1 MSMAWAQERLKA
13 ARNEKGMTLIELLA
27 VIVILGI
34 IIAIAAVVI
43 VGQFDKAK
51 ETSDATSARIITDAV
66 QRYIL
71 ENPNDENAVINET
84 PKQIPIDILITKG
97 YIKDRPVNSK
107 KEALKEVYVSFEK
120 GNKKLIVDFRGWYT
134 PPTESAT
141 S

>member
-1 MSMAWAQERLKA
+1 MSMARAQERLKA

-51 ETSDATSARIITDAV
+51 ETSDKTSVRIITDAV

-71 ENPNDENAVINET
+71 ENPKEVEVTTEPT
-84 PKQIPIDILITKG
+84 PISVDTLIKKG
-97 YIKDRPVNSK
+97 YIKDVPKNSK
-107 KEALKEVYVSFEK
+107 
-120 GNKKLIVDFRGWYT
+120 GDKLVTVTVKYASTNDKQFIIEFADNWYT
-134 PPTESAT
+134 PPKD
-141 S
+141 

>member
-51 ETSDATSARIITDAV
+51 ETSDAASARIITDAV

-71 ENPNDENAVINET
+71 EKPDEDLNNTVIKMETLINE
-84 PKQIPIDILITKG
+84 G
-97 YIKDRPVNSK
+97 YLKDKPVNSK
-107 KEALKEVYVSFEK
+107 KETLEEVKVSYGE
-120 GNKKLIVDFRGWYT
+120 GKKLIVDFDKWYT
-134 PPTESAT
+134 PKD
-141 S
+141 

>member
-51 ETSDATSARIITDAV
+51 ETSDKTSVRIITDAV

-71 ENPNDENAVINET
+71 EHPKEENISEIEMDLLINE
-84 PKQIPIDILITKG
+84 G
-97 YIKDRPVNSK
+97 YIKDKPVNSK
-107 KEALKEVYVSFEK
+107 NLPLERVIVSYGE
-120 GNKKLIVDFRGWYT
+120 GKKLSIDFGTWYT
-134 PPTESAT
+134 PKD
-141 S
+141 

>member
-51 ETSDATSARIITDAV
+51 ETSDAASARIITDAV

-71 ENPNDENAVINET
+71 ENPDKALSGKDIEMQTLINE
-84 PKQIPIDILITKG
+84 G
-97 YIKDRPVNSK
+97 YLKDKPVNSK
-107 KEALKEVYVSFEK
+107 NQTLEQVKVIYGK
-120 GNKKLIVDFRGWYT
+120 GQKLTVEFGEWYE
-134 PPTESAT
+134 PKAP
-141 S
+141 

>member
-51 ETSDATSARIITDAV
+51 ETSDAASARIITDAV

-84 PKQIPIDILITKG
+84 PKQIPIDILI
-97 YIKDRPVNSK
+97 
-107 KEALKEVYVSFEK
+107 
-120 GNKKLIVDFRGWYT
+120 
-134 PPTESAT
+134 ESI

>member
-51 ETSDATSARIITDAV
+51 ETSDAASARIITDAV

-71 ENPNDENAVINET
+71 ENPDKALSGKDIEMQTLINE
-84 PKQIPIDILITKG
+84 G
-97 YIKDRPVNSK
+97 YLKDKPVNSK
-107 KEALKEVYVSFEK
+107 KQTLEQVKVIYGK
-120 GNKKLIVDFRGWYT
+120 GQKLTVEFGEWYE
-134 PPTESAT
+134 PKAP
-141 S
+141 

>member
-51 ETSDATSARIITDAV
+51 KTSDAASARIITDAV

-71 ENPNDENAVINET
+71 ENPAKVISGKDIEIKTLIDE
-84 PKQIPIDILITKG
+84 G
-97 YIKDRPVNSK
+97 YIKEIPVNSK
-107 KEALKEVYVSFEK
+107 KDPLEK
-120 GNKKLIVDFRGWYT
+120 VNVIYGEGKKLTVNFGEWYT
-134 PPTESAT
+134 PEDPTT
-141 S
+141 P

>member
-51 ETSDATSARIITDAV
+51 ETSDAASARIITDAV

-71 ENPNDENAVINET
+71 ENPDKALSGTPIKMDTLINE
-84 PKQIPIDILITKG
+84 G
-97 YIKDRPVNSK
+97 YLKNKPVNSK
-107 KEALKEVYVSFEK
+107 KVTLDEVEVSYGE
-120 GNKKLIVDFRGWYT
+120 GKKLIIDFNGWYT
-134 PPTESAT
+134 PKD
-141 S
+141 

>member
-51 ETSDATSARIITDAV
+51 ETSDKTSVRIITDAV

-71 ENPNDENAVINET
+71 ENPKDENAVITET
-84 PKQIPIDILITKG
+84 PKAIPIDILITKG
-97 YIKDRPVNSK
+97 YIKERPENSK
-107 KEALKEVYVSFEK
+107 KDILEKVFVSFEP
-120 GNKKLIVDFRGWYT
+120 GTKKLIVDFGEWYK
-134 PPTESAT
+134 PESP
-141 S
+141 SKD